1 MDAFIDWASTAATG
15 TWLLVVLFEI
25 ERTVPLT
32 KPNVLLIIASIDYR
46 VYSLLVLVRT
56 HTSSTTVTGLCACF
70 VWHVVVSF
78 CIKEVARECRTILL
92 PVVKVRAC
100 VCCIV
105 CVAVPVFPSAIE
117 TIVVRNRMVIDV

>member
-46 VYSLLVLVRT
+46 VYGLLVLVRT
-56 HTSSTTVTGLCACF
+56 HTSSTTVTGLCGCF

-78 CIKEVARECRTILL
+78 CIKEVARVPTVTGIE
-92 PVVKVRAC
+92 VVKVHA
-100 VCCIV
+100 
-105 CVAVPVFPSAIE
+105 
-117 TIVVRNRMVIDV
+117 